1 MAARCRTPL
10 LNDEEISCLRDD
22 LASFLKK
29 QGFACSSSIA
39 SGQPI
44 ALDLLSGCLQLWSDV
59 DVGLP
64 AQLAE
69 GVSCGVR
76 STIPASGV
84 WRELEIPE
92 RPPLGLLTCGESWP
106 SGLKQPGLLQDL
118 VQADVD
124 AGFAEWFDGSIADV
138 KRKFGDDCAAGK
150 LGIVE
155 KPGAPPRLI
164 GDSTISNV
172 NCLCRIAEKIELPGL
187 DSVSA
192 FVSKYHAQD
201 WVAFSL
207 DFNKAHKRVKLHPS
221 EYGLNL
227 FAVQTPD
234 GRGRWVCYKVC
245 HFGGHGA
252 AIGGPGLLAPL
263 CVWDTGFST
272 SHIT

>member
-1 MAARCRTPL
+1 MQQQHRERAAHCA
-10 LNDEEISCLRDD
+10 D
-22 LASFLKK
+22 
-29 QGFACSSSIA
+29 
-39 SGQPI
+39 
-44 ALDLLSGCLQLWSDV
+44 LDLLSGCLQLWSDV

-84 WRELEIPE
+84 WRELELPE

-187 DSVSA
+187 DSLCIQISCA
-192 FVSKYHAQD
+192 
-201 WVAFSL
+201 
-207 DFNKAHKRVKLHPS
+207 
-221 EYGLNL
+221 GL
-227 FAVQTPD
+227 
-234 GRGRWVCYKVC
+234 GR
-245 HFGGHGA
+245 
-252 AIGGPGLLAPL
+252 IQP
-263 CVWDTGFST
+263 
-272 SHIT
+272 